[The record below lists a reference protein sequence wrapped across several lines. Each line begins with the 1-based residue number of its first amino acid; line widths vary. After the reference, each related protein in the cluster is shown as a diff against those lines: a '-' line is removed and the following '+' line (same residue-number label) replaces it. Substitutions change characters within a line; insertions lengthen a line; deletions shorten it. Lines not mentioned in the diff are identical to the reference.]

1 MVRKAKRGPK
11 RASKRGV
18 VKSSSKGKG
27 VKKYLAENWA
37 SILLLVVIIV
47 LLIVGIVY
55 SQKSCRRNRIENMAN
70 MDKEVLSEPSLVM
83 FHAPWCGHCKRALPE
98 FKKAMNNLKN
108 SSGKK
113 VKGIAINADEETEL
127 AQKHGVKG
135 YPTIKYYPKGL
146 DGGNPIDHTGER
158 TVAGFKEFCSKQ

>member
-55 SQKSCRRNRIENMAN
+55 SQKSCRRNRMENFDGSSTKPA
-70 MDKEVLSEPSLVM
+70 LVM
-83 FHAPWCGHCKRALPE
+83 FHAPWCGHCKRAMPE
-98 FKKAMNNLKN
+98 FEKIKHSLKN
-108 SSGKK
+108 KSGVK
-113 VKGIAINADEETEL
+113 VDAIAINADEETEL
-127 AQKHGVKG
+127 AQKHGIKG

-158 TVAGFKEFCSKQ
+158 TVAGFKGFCSKQ